1 MTHRHE
7 KVLPTDPEQITRHV
21 AEKLKIGP
29 ETPVWRYL
37 HPVMVC
43 GIENGKLL
51 LAGNKANGT
60 LVIDEYN
67 EKSKSL
73 RASALPEPGLN
84 FTREFHGNYKSPQR
98 RMSVS
103 LKMADQPKNL
113 RIYNDSGSEASS
125 VYFTLPPNERFR
137 VDANEYEPIETT
149 LGILI
154 HKLMEKLQ
162 PYDEP
167 NFLRWGDESQGV
179 QVAIDFRTSE
189 KTWDQYQ
196 IQFLKKGTAYQ
207 MQPLPESL
215 PARPGLEE
223 LAVYR
228 FFIEDRSMTEIIGAS
243 GKHYTREALMQTIQN
258 STEYKAL
265 LALKK

>member
-1 MTHRHE
+1 MTRSE
-7 KVLPTDPEQITRHV
+7 TPRPTDPEQITLQV
-21 AEKLKIGP
+21 AQELKIGP

-60 LVIDEYN
+60 LIHDEYG
-67 EKSKSL
+67 EKPKSM
-73 RASALPEPGLN
+73 RASALPNPGLN
-84 FTREFHGNYKSPQR
+84 FTTEFHGNYKSPQR

-113 RIYNDSGSEASS
+113 RIYKDSGSEASS
-125 VYFTLPPNERFR
+125 VYFTLPANEHFR
-137 VDANEYEPIETT
+137 VDVKEFDPVETT

-154 HKLMEKLQ
+154 HRLMEKLK

-167 NFLRWGDESQGV
+167 SFMRWGDENKGV
-179 QVAIDFRTSE
+179 QIAIDFRKSE

-196 IQFLKKGTAYQ
+196 VQFLKKGTTYQ
-207 MQPLPESL
+207 MQPLPTEL
-215 PARPGLEE
+215 PTRPGLEE

-228 FFIEDRSMTEIIGAS
+228 FFLEDRSMTEIIGAS

-258 STEYKAL
+258 SAEYKAL
-265 LALKK
+265 LALQK